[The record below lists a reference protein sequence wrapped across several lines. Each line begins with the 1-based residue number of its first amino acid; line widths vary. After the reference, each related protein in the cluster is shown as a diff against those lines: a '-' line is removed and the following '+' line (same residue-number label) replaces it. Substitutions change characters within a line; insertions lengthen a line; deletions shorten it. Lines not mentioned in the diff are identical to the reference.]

1 VQEVIC
7 LSVAW
12 TFLGMQRLIVFV
24 AALCVSTKVCVA
36 LPECPHGI
44 WDGFCH
50 EWELKDEGV
59 ACVHDTSPSAPIAKP
74 TDVQCVPKS
83 NGGIQYKCPSWVPHM
98 CQPVYS
104 GWFENVAEVSSNFAD
119 LSTLSTA
126 LAAAKLTSTLSGK
139 GPFTLFAPSNEA
151 FAKLDKAL
159 LAALLDPKNID
170 KLTEVLTYHVAV
182 SIVKST
188 DLTDAEQIKTV
199 EGEKVTVSITN
210 GNIDINNARVIIPD
224 ITATNGVVHII
235 DAVLIPPGFAP
246 PSDKNIVE
254 LAAATADLSTLVDAL
269 KAANLTAALSTK
281 GPFTVFAPTNEAFA
295 KLDKALLAKLLEPDN
310 VATLTDLLTYHV
322 VAAELTSSELKN
334 DRSIET
340 LEGMMVKVMA
350 DGSHIK
356 INDAQVIIPNITAT
370 NGIVQV
376 IDAVLIPPGFAPPPS
391 HAIDQVTLV

>member
-7 LSVAW
+7 LSFAW
-12 TFLGMQRLIVFV
+12 TLPGMQRLTVFV

-36 LPECPHGI
+36 LPECPRGI

-59 ACVHDTSPSAPIAKP
+59 ACVHDTSPSAAIAKP

-83 NGGIQYKCPSWVPHM
+83 NGGINYKCPSWVPYM

-104 GWFENVAEVSSNFAD
+104 GWSENVAEVSSNFAD
-119 LSTLSTA
+119 LSTLATA
-126 LAAAKLTSTLSGK
+126 LAAANLTGTLSGK

-170 KLTEVLTYHVAV
+170 KLTEVLTYHVAAG
-182 SIVKST
+182 IVKST
-188 DLTDAEQIKTV
+188 DLTNAEQIKTV

-210 GNIDINNARVIIPD
+210 GNIDINNAQVIIPD
-224 ITATNGVVHII
+224 IAATNGVVHII

-246 PSDKNIVE
+246 PSYKNIVE

-269 KAANLTAALSTK
+269 KAANLTAVLSTK

-322 VAAELTSSELKN
+322 VAAELTSMELKN
-334 DRSIET
+334 DRNIKT
-340 LEGMMVKVMA
+340 LEGMMVNVTA

-356 INDAQVIIPNITAT
+356 INDAQVITPNVIAT

>member
-1 VQEVIC
+1 
-7 LSVAW
+7 
-12 TFLGMQRLIVFV
+12 M
-24 AALCVSTKVCVA
+24 AA
-36 LPECPHGI
+36 G
-44 WDGFCH
+44 
-50 EWELKDEGV
+50 
-59 ACVHDTSPSAPIAKP
+59 
-74 TDVQCVPKS
+74 
-83 NGGIQYKCPSWVPHM
+83 
-98 CQPVYS
+98 
-104 GWFENVAEVSSNFAD
+104 
-119 LSTLSTA
+119 
-126 LAAAKLTSTLSGK
+126 
-139 GPFTLFAPSNEA
+139 
-151 FAKLDKAL
+151 
-159 LAALLDPKNID
+159 
-170 KLTEVLTYHVAV
+170 
-182 SIVKST
+182 IVKST

-269 KAANLTAALSTK
+269 KAANLTAALSTN

-295 KLDKALLAKLLEPDN
+295 KLDKALLAKLLEPEN

-322 VAAELTSSELKN
+322 VAAELTSMELKN
-334 DRSIET
+334 DRNIKT
-340 LEGMMVKVMA
+340 LEGMMVKVTA

-356 INDAQVIIPNITAT
+356 INDAQVIIPNVTAT

>member
-1 VQEVIC
+1 
-7 LSVAW
+7 
-12 TFLGMQRLIVFV
+12 
-24 AALCVSTKVCVA
+24 
-36 LPECPHGI
+36 
-44 WDGFCH
+44 
-50 EWELKDEGV
+50 
-59 ACVHDTSPSAPIAKP
+59 
-74 TDVQCVPKS
+74 
-83 NGGIQYKCPSWVPHM
+83 M

-104 GWFENVAEVSSNFAD
+104 GWSENVAEVSSNFAD
-119 LSTLSTA
+119 LSTLATA
-126 LAAAKLTSTLSGK
+126 LAAANLTGTLSGK

-170 KLTEVLTYHVAV
+170 KLTEVLTYHVAAG
-182 SIVKST
+182 IVKST
-188 DLTDAEQIKTV
+188 DLTNAEQIKTV

-210 GNIDINNARVIIPD
+210 GNIDINNAQVIIPD
-224 ITATNGVVHII
+224 IAATNGVVHII

-246 PSDKNIVE
+246 PSYKNIVE

-269 KAANLTAALSTK
+269 KAANLTAVLSTK

-295 KLDKALLAKLLEPDN
+295 KLDKALLAKLLEPEN

-322 VAAELTSSELKN
+322 VAAELTSMELKN
-334 DRSIET
+334 DRNIKT
-340 LEGMMVKVMA
+340 LEGMMVKVTA

-356 INDAQVIIPNITAT
+356 INDAQVITPNVIAT